1 MKIPDANLLVTITMQ
16 VFEGHD
22 VSIKFDSPQ
31 GGVETGEIVAVVAA
45 ISALA
50 GVVSKHTGESEQE
63 VLKWIAGFEHNVQR
77 VVEQ

>member
-31 GGVETGEIVAVVAA
+31 GGVETGEIVAA